1 MAGSTD
7 SLLIRIPPEKKR
19 IWKAFAANDG
29 RTLTDLIIV
38 AVDGV
43 ISGRPYF
50 RQEELDELHQLR
62 EQLRRAGINLNLLVR
77 ELTRFNGGGL
87 KYPPEPRDFDFT
99 RQQLAEAL
107 DQVLTF
113 LRIERPK

>member
-1 MAGSTD
+1 MTGRTEIVK
-7 SLLIRIPPEKKR
+7 LRVTPEKKR
-19 IWKAFAANDG
+19 IWKAFAAADG
-29 RTLTDLIIV
+29 RTVTGLIVV

-43 ISGRPYF
+43 ITGRPYF
-50 RQEELDELHQLR
+50 RQDELEELHLLR

-87 KYPPEPRDFDFT
+87 KYPPEPRDFDLV
-99 RQQLAEAL
+99 RQQLEEVL

-113 LRIERPK
+113 LRMER